1 MKRSPDRAAS
11 ISLSCRV
18 LARLLDYPSD
28 EMLAALPELLDALR
42 QERALSPAR
51 LAEIEA
57 LAATLSRGER
67 FAVQGRYVET
77 FDRGRATSLHMFE
90 HVHGDSRERGPAL
103 VDLAK
108 TYEQAGVFFDGHVR
122 PHDASRQP
130 PEGDAPTW
138 DGPAFTRELPDYLP
152 VVLEFASTQPSAVAR
167 EFLGEMTHILNA
179 IHTALIKREHN
190 PYAAAIGAVL
200 ELAGEKPQ
208 AVQITVDEPLDEAWV
223 EPAAFDGCST
233 KGQGRPDQPQ
243 PIQIVRKSSAAHQA
257 SQGVRP

>member
-1 MKRSPDRAAS
+1 MSKKQPSS

-28 EMLAALPELLDALR
+28 EMLAALPELLDALQ
-42 QERALSPAR
+42 QENALSPAR

-108 TYEQAGVFFDGHVR
+108 TYEQAGVFFD
-122 PHDASRQP
+122 AK
-130 PEGDAPTW
+130 
-138 DGPAFTRELPDYLP
+138 ELPDYLP
-152 VVLEFASTQPSAVAR
+152 VVLEFASTQPPAVAR
-167 EFLGEMTHILNA
+167 EFLGEMAHILNA

-233 KGQGRPDQPQ
+233 KGQGRPDMPQ
-243 PIQIVRKSSAAHQA
+243 PIHIVRKNASHA
-257 SQGVRP
+257 SQGVHP